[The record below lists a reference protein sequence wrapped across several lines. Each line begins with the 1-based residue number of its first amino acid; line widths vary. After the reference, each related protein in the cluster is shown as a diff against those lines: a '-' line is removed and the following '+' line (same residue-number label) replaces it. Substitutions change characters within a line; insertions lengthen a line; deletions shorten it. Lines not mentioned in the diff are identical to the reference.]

1 MLYLNAHLSCHYIS
15 STDSTAY
22 MSYAELI
29 SPLEGTNQIHFP
41 TKPLSTIAG
50 GAFFEKKKDH
60 PAIGPL
66 AQRFSSD

>member
-15 STDSTAY
+15 STDYTAY

-50 GAFFEKKKDH
+50 GAFFEKKKK
-60 PAIGPL
+60 IIL
-66 AQRFSSD
+66 Q